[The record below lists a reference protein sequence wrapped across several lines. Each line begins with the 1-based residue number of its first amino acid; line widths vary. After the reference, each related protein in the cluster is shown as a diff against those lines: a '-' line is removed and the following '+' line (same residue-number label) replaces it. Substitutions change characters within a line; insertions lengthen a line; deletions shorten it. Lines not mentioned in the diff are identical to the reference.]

1 MDNFPL
7 LIPTLIYAGL
17 NVVAFGAFALDKHRA
32 QTNAWRTPETT
43 LLIFSA
49 LGPFGA
55 LAGMK
60 ILRHK
65 TRHTKFLL
73 VPVFAVLHILIAIY
87 LFTPIFR

>member
-7 LIPTLIYAGL
+7 LIPLLTYAGL
-17 NVVAFGAFALDKHRA
+17 NVVAFGSFALDKHRA

-43 LLIFSA
+43 LLILAA

-55 LAGMK
+55 LAAMK
-60 ILRHK
+60 MFRHK

-73 VPVFAVLHILIAIY
+73 VPVFAILHILLGLF
-87 LFTPIFR
+87 LFTPVFR